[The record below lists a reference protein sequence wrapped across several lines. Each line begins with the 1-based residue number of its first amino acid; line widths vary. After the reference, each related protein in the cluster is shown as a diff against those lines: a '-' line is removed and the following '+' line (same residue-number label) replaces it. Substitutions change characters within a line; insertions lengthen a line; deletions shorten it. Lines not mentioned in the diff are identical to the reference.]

1 MNFLITGS
9 GGFVGGHLIKEI
21 KNRIPKANVIGLHR
35 NPINQKINNVKYV
48 KVDLN
53 DLEAVVKTFR
63 LHKPDYVIHLAA
75 ESSVNYSWENPA
87 NSLENNLNIYL
98 NVLEALR
105 KLNYFPK
112 ILSVGSSE
120 VYGAVIK
127 EDLPISENLSLKPL
141 NPYAVFRVAQEN
153 ISSIYNKSFGFKII
167 MTRSFN
173 HFGKGQDQRF
183 FIPKLICQILDKKI
197 KNIKLGDLNIVRD
210 YIYIDDVVNA
220 YLELLFEGK
229 INSVYNIS
237 NGKGYKLNEIL
248 GIIEEISKIK
258 KPIIIDHNLIRPS
271 DNPIII
277 GDNTKIINETMWSP
291 KVSLKEGLK
300 KVIDDM
306 REVQ

>member
-21 KNRIPKANVIGLHR
+21 KNRFPKANVIGLHR

-105 KLNYFPK
+105 KLNFFPK

-120 VYGAVIK
+120 VYGAVRK
-127 EDLPISENLSLKPL
+127 AESLLPLLILTDCEL
-141 NPYAVFRVAQEN
+141 VEGV
-153 ISSIYNKSFGFKII
+153 SINK
-167 MTRSFN
+167 N
-173 HFGKGQDQRF
+173 D
-183 FIPKLICQILDKKI
+183 LDKASAQLK
-197 KNIKLGDLNIVRD
+197 G
-210 YIYIDDVVNA
+210 A
-220 YLELLFEGK
+220 
-229 INSVYNIS
+229 IS
-237 NGKGYKLNEIL
+237 LVHG
-248 GIIEEISKIK
+248 IK
-258 KPIIIDHNLIRPS
+258 KGDIGF
-271 DNPIII
+271 NP
-277 GDNTKIINETMWSP
+277 
-291 KVSLKEGLK
+291 KEKDEDWEFYK
-300 KVIDDM
+300 K
-306 REVQ
+306 